1 MAQKIIRST
10 ISTSSRVPCSGRE
23 SPFKEGHTETGTN
36 LTSGHFKGVEL
47 RGETEDFFFLR

>member
-47 RGETEDFFFLR
+47 RGETEEK